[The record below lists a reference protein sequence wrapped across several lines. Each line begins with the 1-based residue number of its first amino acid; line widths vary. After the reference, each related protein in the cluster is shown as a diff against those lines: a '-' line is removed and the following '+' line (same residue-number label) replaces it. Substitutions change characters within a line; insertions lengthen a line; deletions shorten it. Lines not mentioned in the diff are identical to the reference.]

1 MNKYES
7 VFIIKPIEEEKIK
20 EVIDKVKNVV
30 EEFSDREVSIEEFG
44 MKRLAYEINKNKEGY
59 YTVIN
64 FYGTPEDVKKLER
77 VYRITDE
84 IMKFI
89 VVRNEQENYQ
99 EEEPD
104 YEE

>member
-20 EVIDKVKNVV
+20 VVIDKVKNIV
-30 EEFSDREVSIEEFG
+30 EEFSEKEVSVDEVG
-44 MKRLAYEINKNKEGY
+44 MKRLAYEIDKNKEGY

-64 FYGTPEDVKKLER
+64 FYGTSEDVRKLER

-89 VVRNEQENYQ
+89 VIRTEEENYQ

>member
-7 VFIIKPIEEEKIK
+7 VFIVKPMEEEKIK
-20 EVIDKVKNVV
+20 EVIDKIKNIVK
-30 EEFSDREVSIEEFG
+30 EFSEKDVSIEEVG

-64 FYGTPEDVKKLER
+64 FYGTPEDIRKLER
-77 VYRITDE
+77 EYRITDE

>member
-7 VFIIKPIEEEKIK
+7 VFIVKPMEEEKIK